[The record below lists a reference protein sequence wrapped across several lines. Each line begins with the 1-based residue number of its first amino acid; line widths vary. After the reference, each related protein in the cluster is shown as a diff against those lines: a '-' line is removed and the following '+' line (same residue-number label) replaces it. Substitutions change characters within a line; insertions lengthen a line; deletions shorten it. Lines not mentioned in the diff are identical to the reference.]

1 MVCYLSCTIAS
12 GFIFASLFTM
22 FATKKTMLA
31 NDLRQSLTP
40 EQDAVYKTIVEERT
54 RLYLHGLVI
63 GLLLGVVYLYIT
75 REKKDKLIHRLCLFT
90 LIVMGTQYFYYTL
103 MPKKRWML
111 DFLDSKEAN
120 QKWLEMYKYMKYQ
133 YHIGFLFGI
142 VGYTILAYGLCK
154 GRK

>member
-31 NDLRQSLTP
+31 NDLRSILTP
-40 EQDAVYKTIVEERT
+40 EQDEMYKSIVEERT

-63 GLLLGVVYLYIT
+63 GLLLGVIYLYLT
-75 REKKDKLIHRLCLFT
+75 RKDKNLTRRLCVFT
-90 LIVMGTQYFYYTL
+90 LITMGAQYFYYTL
-103 MPKKRWML
+103 IPKKRWML
-111 DFLDSKEAN
+111 DYLDTKEAN

-133 YHIGFLFGI
+133 YHLGFLFGI
-142 VGYTILAYGLCK
+142 VGYTILAYGLCRDK
-154 GRK
+154 K

>member
-31 NDLRQSLTP
+31 NDLRSILTP
-40 EQDAVYKTIVEERT
+40 EQDEMYKSIVEERT

-63 GLLLGVVYLYIT
+63 GLLLGIIYLYLS
-75 REKKDKLIHRLCLFT
+75 RKDKNLTQRLCVFT
-90 LIVMGTQYFYYTL
+90 LIAMGAQYFYYT
-103 MPKKRWML
+103 MIPKKRWML
-111 DFLDSKEAN
+111 DYLDTKEAN

-133 YHIGFLFGI
+133 YHLGFLFGI
-142 VGYTILAYGLCK
+142 VGYTILAYGLCRD
-154 GRK
+154 RK